1 MTSRKSKVKVAKA
14 AKALIVALEK
24 DEQEWRETL
33 ERQITY
39 LDCEALD
46 YMTQVDHL
54 LQQLDPDDD
63 PLEYI
68 DGQAAEIE
76 QLANNIIADTETW
89 AESFK
94 ALVSARIEAGTWV
107 RKKEAASPAGKV

>member
-1 MTSRKSKVKVAKA
+1 MTSRKSKAKA
-14 AKALIVALEK
+14 SKGAKALIAALEK

-33 ERQITY
+33 ERQISD
-39 LDCEALD
+39 LECEALD
-46 YMTQVDHL
+46 YITQEDDL

-68 DGQAAEIE
+68 DGQAAEVE
-76 QLANNIIADTETW
+76 QLAQNIMADTETW

-94 ALVSARIEAGTWV
+94 ALVTARIEAGTWV
-107 RKKEAASPAGKV
+107 KRAEQKEPA

>member
-1 MTSRKSKVKVAKA
+1 MASRKPKAKA
-14 AKALIVALEK
+14 AKATKALIVALEK

-33 ERQITY
+33 ERQISD

-46 YMTQVDHL
+46 YMTQVDDL

-68 DGQAAEIE
+68 DGVADEIE
-76 QLANNIIADTETW
+76 QLAQNIMADTQTW

-94 ALVSARIEAGTWV
+94 ALVTARIKAGTWV
-107 RKKEAASPAGKV
+107 RSVEKNEAA